1 MARIVATMKEL
12 GMVIDGGPQPK
23 FPMWAVYGVSD
34 FDSAG
39 RPLGGRAM
47 DYEAALAQILSSH
60 GHNDADGIPV
70 HKLRSNLGWHVTADE
85 CVAAVRCFDRW
96 RVEHEEPPQ
105 VFGGKLVPF
114 LRAAANGDGFE
125 VH

>member
-1 MARIVATMKEL
+1 MARIVAVMTEL
-12 GMVIDGGPQPK
+12 GMAIDGGPSPK

-34 FDSAG
+34 FDSVG

-47 DYEAALAQILSSH
+47 DYEAALEQILSSH
-60 GHNDADGIPV
+60 GHNDSDGIPL

-85 CVAAVRCFDRW
+85 CVAAVRCLDRW
-96 RVEHEEPPQ
+96 LAGHEEPPQ
-105 VFGGKLVPF
+105 GLGKKLIPF
-114 LRAAANGDGFE
+114 LREAAEGDGFE